1 METYRLE
8 VSENTDADELLVDV
22 YNEARLIE
30 VAERVPYAEY
40 ALASTDQADETGT
53 RSTETTADVT
63 TLNVQVTRAENAF
76 EVRLLGDR
84 EELAAERVA
93 DADWG
98 LMSADA

>member
-1 METYRLE
+1 MSMETYRLE

-22 YNEARLIE
+22 YNEAGLVE

-40 ALASTDQADETGT
+40 ALDSMDETDA

-63 TLNVQVTRAENAF
+63 TLDVQVTRTDDAF

-84 EELAAERVA
+84 EELAAERIA
-93 DADWG
+93 DA
-98 LMSADA
+98 